1 MTASRRYWRNAFST
15 GTFMKIRVRH
25 VLLSLSIACNG
36 AAFAQASSTGGHSG
50 HGSMPMPM
58 PPAAAP
64 NALFSEDTVAVP
76 AVVPTSEVVLNDG
89 ESFVLR
95 AAPAKQDIGGQWIRR
110 LAYNGSV
117 PGPIFRVK
125 QGSTVYVSLKNDTEV
140 ETTLHPH
147 GLRLDSRFD
156 GVPGVGQ
163 SPIAPGGSFDYELT
177 FPDAGVY
184 WYHPHIRE
192 DYTQDA
198 GLYGVFIVEPSD
210 SKTYNMVH
218 REIPVVLDD
227 ILVDP
232 NQAFQKEVVT
242 HTLMGRFGNVN
253 LVNGTVQPNFNVS
266 VGEVVR
272 FYVLN
277 SSNTRVFAF
286 SIPGVQLK
294 VVGGDNGLLEKEE
307 WATQVILGPGERTI
321 VEASFTK
328 AGVNSITNAKPK
340 NPAKLAKITV
350 TLGQVALLPT
360 QFNVLRQNTVASSE
374 ISKVRALFA
383 KRVDKKLK
391 LTLSMD
397 MGDMGGMEMPGMN
410 MGSGSMPG
418 MNMGSGSMPGMDMGH
433 GSMNMPGMDM
443 GHGSMNMPGMDMG
456 TSADPTAGIEW
467 DDDMADMNSASTNK
481 TVTWKL
487 VDEATGKENMDVK
500 WLLKK
505 GSYVKIRLFNDPKS
519 MHPMQHPIHFHGQ
532 RFLVSS
538 INGKVPANLGW
549 KDTVLIPSG
558 STYEILLEASNPGS
572 WMAHCHISE
581 HMEAGMMFGFDV
593 AE

>member
-1 MTASRRYWRNAFST
+1 
-15 GTFMKIRVRH
+15 MKIRVYQ
-25 VLLSLSIACNG
+25 LLLPLLIVCHSRTY
-36 AAFAQASSTGGHSG
+36 AQVHSTVG
-50 HGSMPMPM
+50 HGSLPISTTH
-58 PPAAAP
+58 AHAP
-64 NALFSEDTVAVP
+64 RSLFSEDTAGIP
-76 AVVPTSEVVLNDG
+76 AVVPTSEVVLNNG
-89 ESFVLR
+89 ESFVLD
-95 AAPAKQDIGGQWIRR
+95 AAPAKQNIGGQWIRR

-125 QGSTVYVSLKNDTEV
+125 QGSTVSLSLKNATEL

-156 GVPGVGQ
+156 GVPGLGQ
-163 SPIAPGGSFDYELT
+163 SPIAPGKSFDYVLT
-177 FPDAGVY
+177 FPDAGVF

-198 GLYGVFIVEPSD
+198 GLYGLFIVEPSD
-210 SKTYNMVH
+210 SKIYNTVH
-218 REIPVVLDD
+218 REIPLILDD

-232 NQAFQKEVVT
+232 KQAFQKDVVT

-272 FYVLN
+272 FFVLN

-286 SIPGVQLK
+286 SIAGVPLK

-307 WATQVILGPGERTI
+307 WRSQVILGPGERTI

-328 AGVNSITNAKPK
+328 AGIKFITNAKPK
-340 NPAKLAKITV
+340 NPAQLAKITV
-350 TLGQVALLPT
+350 TAGPVASLPVP
-360 QFNVLRQNTVASSE
+360 FNGLRQNTSAATE
-374 ISKVRALFA
+374 IAKIRKLFSNPID
-383 KRVDKKLK
+383 KRLK

-397 MGDMGGMEMPGMN
+397 KGSMDRPGMDRPGMNMGSGAMDGMNMPGMN
-410 MGSGSMPG
+410 MGSSV
-418 MNMGSGSMPGMDMGH
+418 
-433 GSMNMPGMDM
+433 
-443 GHGSMNMPGMDMG
+443 
-456 TSADPTAGIEW
+456 DPTAGIEW
-467 DDDMADMNSASTNK
+467 DDDMAEINSASTDK
-481 TVTWKL
+481 SVTWKL

-500 WLLKK
+500 WSFKK

-538 INGKVPANLGW
+538 INGKVPPNLGW

-558 STYEILLEASNPGS
+558 STYEIVLEAANPGS

-581 HMEAGMMFGFDV
+581 HLEAGMMLSFDV